1 MRQITL
7 HILFLWTLR
16 LFGQTNADWAAVDR
30 IASAYDNDSIAV
42 AKDFAKKFLFT
53 TPNSKYRIGAI
64 YYLAEIANKQNNIDS
79 ALILYKQVLDFLV
92 PDTVENNYQNY
103 SCKTLSEIYIDKKD
117 FKNAIKYLYLTKKKF
132 QYKHFCGNAYSA
144 DNKYITELYADCYIG
159 EKKYNKAIEILSSE
173 MFPDGLASNE
183 RIVDLIY
190 STYLKLHSKQEIKNE
205 FLNIDKSLVIE
216 KKKKKDYVYL
226 EATVKIFNQK
236 VYLPT
241 FYLMDYQFEI
251 APLTNQQQKQ
261 KCIEDIKSSEIYKLT
276 TKE

>member
-103 SCKTLSEIYIDKKD
+103 SCKTLSEIYID
-117 FKNAIKYLYLTKKKF
+117 
-132 QYKHFCGNAYSA
+132 
-144 DNKYITELYADCYIG
+144 
-159 EKKYNKAIEILSSE
+159 
-173 MFPDGLASNE
+173 
-183 RIVDLIY
+183 
-190 STYLKLHSKQEIKNE
+190 
-205 FLNIDKSLVIE
+205 
-216 KKKKKDYVYL
+216 
-226 EATVKIFNQK
+226 
-236 VYLPT
+236 
-241 FYLMDYQFEI
+241 
-251 APLTNQQQKQ
+251 
-261 KCIEDIKSSEIYKLT
+261 
-276 TKE
+276 